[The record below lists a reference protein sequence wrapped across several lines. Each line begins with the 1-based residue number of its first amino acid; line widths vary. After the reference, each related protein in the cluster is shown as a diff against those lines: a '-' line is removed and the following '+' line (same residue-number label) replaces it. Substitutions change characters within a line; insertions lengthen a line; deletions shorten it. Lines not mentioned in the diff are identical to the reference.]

1 MITIYRYTIENTTI
15 ETLDLAT
22 IPKNISY
29 ESFEYEEQQIE
40 EIPFEVAL
48 WKIRA
53 VLKQM
58 GLEEQ
63 IEQSFELLEEP
74 NRTGAKYI
82 WEYGTTIE
90 RYSPTVLFIQQ
101 VLQLTDEQVN
111 SIFITANSIIL

>member
-1 MITIYRYTIENTTI
+1 
-15 ETLDLAT
+15 
-22 IPKNISY
+22 
-29 ESFEYEEQQIE
+29 
-40 EIPFEVAL
+40 
-48 WKIRA
+48 
-53 VLKQM
+53 M

-90 RYSPTVLFIQQ
+90 KYSPTVLFIQQ